1 MKKNFGLI
9 FFVGCCSLIWQ
20 CKEDGYEVNVNE
32 LLGKKFIYTSHPDQ
46 GNGELVFNDTIIYHF
61 ARMDSV
67 AAEQRW
73 YDRLEDGTD
82 ELAEVKHIYRGMYV
96 AGNKMSFLW
105 TNYNEMSFSDPLF
118 DLEWHVQSITDE
130 GMWVEFFANGKQ
142 VISASVF
149 LSRIN

>member
-1 MKKNFGLI
+1 MKKKFGLI
-9 FFVGCCSLIWQ
+9 FFIGCCSLMWQ
-20 CKEDGYEVNVNE
+20 CKKDRYEVNANE
-32 LLGKKFIYTSHPDQ
+32 LLGKKFIYTSHPDH

-82 ELAEVKHIYRGMYV
+82 ELAEVKYTYRELYV
-96 AGNKMSFLW
+96 SGNKMFFLW
-105 TNYNEMSFSDPLF
+105 TNNNEMTFSDPLF
-118 DLEWHVQSITDE
+118 ELEWHVQSITDG
-130 GMWVEFFANGKQ
+130 GMWVDFFANGKQ
-142 VISASVF
+142 VISSSVF